1 MAQVDVVPAEGGALA
16 RFATP
21 TAAGELLLPDATAER
36 LVSVPAAVISSLNRH
51 HRHAVRLAADLLPSG
66 ALIWRSLSEA
76 TALAIQAEEP
86 TEPLPHLF
94 VDRTLGELLEEPY
107 PLLFGA
113 SAIRKVTATLERLTT
128 GHLRLLPLYDGGA
141 VGCEL
146 SFEGGIDGLSGWIRV
161 ARMAYAGE
169 LEA

>member
-36 LVSVPAAVISSLNRH
+36 LVSVPAAVISALNRH

-66 ALIWRSLSEA
+66 AVVWRSLSEA
-76 TALAIQAEEP
+76 TALSLQAEEP
-86 TEPLPHLF
+86 AEPLPHLL
-94 VDRTLGELLEEPY
+94 VDRTFGEPLEEPY

-113 SAIRKVTATLERLTT
+113 SAIRKVTATLERLTA
-128 GHLRLLPLYDGGA
+128 GPIRLLPLYDGSA

-146 SFEGGIDGLSGWIRV
+146 SFEGGADALSGWIRT
-161 ARMAYAGE
+161 ARMATIDD
-169 LEA
+169 L